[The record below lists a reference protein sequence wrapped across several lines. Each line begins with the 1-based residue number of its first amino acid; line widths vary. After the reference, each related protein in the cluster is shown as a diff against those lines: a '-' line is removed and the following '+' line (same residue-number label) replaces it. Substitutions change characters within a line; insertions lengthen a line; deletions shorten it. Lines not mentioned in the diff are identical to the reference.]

1 MKTYKP
7 YLAGSTMAL
16 MLIAGQAVAQTAGAP
31 ADSTSFVT
39 QQPASESLASGII
52 GQNVASPGGEIVGDI
67 NDLLFDKSGRISTV
81 VIGVGGILGIGGK
94 NVAVPFSLLTIES
107 GATGERAVSVAL
119 SAEALKNA
127 PDFKS
132 TEKTTF
138 MKAREKAG
146 EIGSKAME
154 KAGELKDQATKK
166 FEEMKKDE
174 PKKQ

>member
-67 NDLLFDKSGRISTV
+67 NDLLFDNAQSRC
-81 VIGVGGILGIGGK
+81 
-94 NVAVPFSLLTIES
+94 
-107 GATGERAVSVAL
+107 AT
-119 SAEALKNA
+119 
-127 PDFKS
+127 
-132 TEKTTF
+132 
-138 MKAREKAG
+138 AR
-146 EIGSKAME
+146 
-154 KAGELKDQATKK
+154 
-166 FEEMKKDE
+166 
-174 PKKQ
+174 